1 MSKCFSDSH
10 MKDLGEP
17 NNSAEGELSRKWP
30 DCHGDKT
37 RADVAVKAE

>member
-17 NNSAEGELSRKWP
+17 NNLAKEELSRKRP
-30 DCHGDKT
+30 DCHGDRT